1 MTSATDIIL
10 ESDFSDTKIG
20 LEKGID
26 WYQCPIDKMV
36 LSKLSEKND
45 WQPFLHI
52 VGQLG
57 FSTATGVFAFWAFHN
72 LSWPWVVAAVYFHCS
87 FYKFFGHGTGGH
99 ELSHK
104 TVFKTQAL
112 NEFFIRVV
120 GFLTY
125 FNYIWFRHS
134 HVKHHQ
140 FTVHHEFDMEVE
152 LPQQYPWYH
161 VIGAFTFS
169 IRDFN
174 RILPR
179 LFRNAFGRRREVILK
194 SFWEQRITPETKP
207 EALKRLVNF
216 SRIIIGGHLALAVIF
231 VATGHWIL
239 LFLVTFAPFIAMWF
253 VVLTHLP
260 QHKGMKP
267 DVADWRQSTRTY
279 LAGPIVQFFYWN
291 MNYHV
296 EHHMFPAVPYY
307 NLPKLRK
314 AIEDDLPIATKGL
327 VATWID
333 MFKTFRR
340 QKQDPDYYAELVYPE
355 KKVTGELPIAV

>member
-1 MTSATDIIL
+1 MTSATDTIAA
-10 ESDFSDTKIG
+10 SDFADTKKG
-20 LEKGID
+20 LEKGLD
-26 WYQCPIDKMV
+26 WYQCPIDRKV
-36 LSKLSEKND
+36 LNKLSEKND

-52 VGQLG
+52 VAQLS
-57 FSTATGVFAFWAFHN
+57 FSTATGAFAFWAFHH
-72 LSWPWVVAAVYFHCS
+72 LSWPWIVLAIYFHCS

-112 NEFFIRVV
+112 NEFFIRIV

-140 FTVHHEFDMEVE
+140 FTVHHDLDMEVE
-152 LPQQYPWYH
+152 LPQQYPWYQ

-194 SFWEQRITPETKP
+194 SVWEQRITPETKP
-207 EALKRLVNF
+207 EALKRMVNF
-216 SRIIIGGHLALAVIF
+216 SRIILGGHLALAIVFIG
-231 VATGHWIL
+231 TGNWIL

-296 EHHMFPAVPYY
+296 EHHMYPAVPFY

-327 VATWID
+327 VATWVDI
-333 MFKTFRR
+333 FKTLRR
-340 QKQDPDYYAELVYPE
+340 QKKNPDYYAELVYPE
-355 KKVTGELPIAV
+355 KTGSGEQSIAV